1 MAQMGGLMV
10 YLSAFIGGIV
20 GLSLAPD
27 FVGYCNTVANDA
39 NVTGTTSE
47 VFYATILP
55 ILYAV
60 LCVAGIAGGIYK
72 MFKQ

>member
-1 MAQMGGLMV
+1 MANFGGMMV
-10 YLSAFIGGIV
+10 YITAFIGGII

-27 FVGYCNTVANDA
+27 FVGYCASVANDA
-39 NVTGTTSE
+39 NVTGTPSE

-72 MFKQ
+72 MFR